1 MPAGAP
7 VEAYGW
13 VKSRRDSKGI
23 HFIQLNDGSCFTDL
37 QVVIEAGQIPEEA
50 LARATTGA
58 CLRVGGELVASPAAG
73 QAGELK
79 ARGIPVYGEG
89 GPRTHTPHKK

>member
-73 QAGELK
+73 PAGGAE
-79 ARGIPVYGEG
+79 ARAVHRYRGA
-89 GPRTHTPHKK
+89 GPSAHPLQKR